1 MPCPAG
7 QYMDGSRKPKPEIR
21 DSNETRIPKCEVRAF
36 LLNVCGAPHFFSLHR
51 ERVSHFG
58 LLSDF
63 GDSDFGFNSNPNQRA
78 PSISLNK
85 S

>member
-63 GDSDFGFNSNPNQRA
+63 RFNSNQNQRA